1 MLTTAPPFTPCL
13 LIPCYNHGPALLDTL
28 QALARSHPLLQLP
41 CIVVD
46 DGSDAMTAE
55 LLDSLPARYP
65 GLQLVRHAVNRG
77 KGAAVITGLQQ
88 AAALGFSH
96 ALQLDADGQHDLGDL
111 PALLALAQQTPQALI
126 SGAPVYDASAPAG
139 RRYGRYL
146 THVWVWIETA
156 SLEIQ
161 DSMCGYRVYPLAAV
175 MALLQQV
182 QPGLRMDFDIEIM
195 VRLYWAGVPVRF
207 LPTRVHYPA
216 NGLSHFDVW
225 RDNLRI
231 SWMHTRLVTERL
243 LGWPQRWWRRRH
255 WSRTPERGAE
265 WGLRL
270 MRWSYDRFGRRG
282 FQCLLYPVITY
293 FWLTGVRQRRASQ
306 VYLSRVRA
314 VARRRQLVLP
324 DADKGSWHHFVRFGE
339 AMLDKLAGWRGE
351 IGRDQIRFHGEA
363 HYQDCLQHGGGQL
376 ILGSHLG
383 DLELCRALGT
393 AFGEVTINALVFTR
407 HAERF
412 NRLLAS
418 ANPAVRMN
426 LICVQD
432 LGPET
437 AMQLKQKLDAGEW
450 VVMVGDRTSA
460 TRERRV
466 IQARFLDAQAPF
478 PQGPFAL
485 AAVLG
490 VPVSLLFGLR
500 IGGRFEVFFEPFSA
514 PIQLPRQARQA
525 VLAELVQRYADRLEH
540 YCLQAPLDWFNFY
553 DFWQLSDDDSA

>member
-1 MLTTAPPFTPCL
+1 MLSSGNAVSVCL
-13 LIPCYNHGPALLDTL
+13 VIPCYNHGPALLRTL
-28 QALARSHPLLQLP
+28 QALTAGQFLSPFA
-41 CIVVD
+41 CILVD
-46 DGSDAMTAE
+46 DGSDAQTAA
-55 LLDSLPARYP
+55 LLDALPARYP
-65 GLQLVRHAVNRG
+65 GLSLLRHSANQG
-77 KGAAVITGLQQ
+77 KGGAVISGLRQ

-96 ALQLDADGQHDLGDL
+96 ALQLDADGQHDVNDL
-111 PALLALAQQTPQALI
+111 PALLALAQEMPAALI
-126 SGAPVYDASAPAG
+126 SGAPIYDASAPAG

-146 THVWVWIETA
+146 THVWVWLETA
-156 SLEIQ
+156 SLAIK
-161 DSMCGYRVYPLAAV
+161 DSMCGLRIYPLAPV
-175 MALLQQV
+175 MRLLQQK
-182 QPGLRMDFDIEIM
+182 PLGRRMDFDIEIM

-207 LPTRVHYPA
+207 LPTRVHYPPD
-216 NGLSHFDVW
+216 GVSHFDLW
-225 RDNLRI
+225 RDNVRI
-231 SWMHTRLVTERL
+231 SWLHTRLVTERL

-282 FQCLLYPVITY
+282 FQLLLYPVITY
-293 FWLTGVRQRRASQ
+293 FWLTGMRQRRASQ
-306 VYLSRVRA
+306 SYLARIRA
-314 VARRRQLVLP
+314 VAQRRGLRLP

-351 IGRDQIRFHGEA
+351 IGRDQIQFHGEE
-363 HYQDCLQHGGGQL
+363 HYRACVQQGGGQL

-412 NRLLAS
+412 NRVLAS
-418 ANPAVRMN
+418 ANPAVKMN
-426 LICVQD
+426 LICVQS

-437 AMQLKQKLDAGEW
+437 AIWLKQKLDAGEW
-450 VVMVGDRTSA
+450 VVMVGDRTSV
-460 TRERRV
+460 TREKRV
-466 IQARFLDAQAPF
+466 IEAQFLDAPAPF

-500 IGGRFEVFFEPFSA
+500 IAGQFTVYFEPFSA
-514 PIQLPRQARQA
+514 PIQLSRQTRQAM
-525 VLAELVQRYADRLEH
+525 LAEWVQRYASRLEH
-540 YCLQAPLDWFNFY
+540 YCLQAPLEWFNFY
-553 DFWQLSDDDSA
+553 DFWQLSDDE